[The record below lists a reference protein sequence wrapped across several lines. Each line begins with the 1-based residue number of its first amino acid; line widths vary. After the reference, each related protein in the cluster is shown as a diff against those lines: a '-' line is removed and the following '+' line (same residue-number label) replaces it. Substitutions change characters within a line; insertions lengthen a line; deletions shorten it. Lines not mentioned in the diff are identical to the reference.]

1 MPFNFQNLVGYQTIK
16 LRDDSNLLGVNW
28 ESVGKDGKAKLVDI
42 LDCSKLTSIN
52 EDFDDLSGDYIMAWD
67 LEKGGW
73 DSVTY
78 QYCNLPVYGE
88 EYENVWLGDEYA
100 ITDLAFNCGDAFWL
114 FCKNAIDSI
123 SFAGQVANGSVGG
136 ATLQLGANLL
146 SNTRPAALDLTD
158 ASVVEITGATSI
170 NEDFDDLS
178 GDYVMAWDS
187 VKGNWN
193 SVTFQYCDLPVYGKE
208 YEKVWLGDEYAIGPT
223 EIPSGTGFWYFAKK
237 AGVTITFK

>member
-42 LDCSKLTSIN
+42 LDCSKL
-52 EDFDDLSGDYIMAWD
+52 
-67 LEKGGW
+67 
-73 DSVTY
+73 
-78 QYCNLPVYGE
+78 
-88 EYENVWLGDEYA
+88 
-100 ITDLAFNCGDAFWL
+100 
-114 FCKNAIDSI
+114 
-123 SFAGQVANGSVGG
+123 
-136 ATLQLGANLL
+136 
-146 SNTRPAALDLTD
+146 
-158 ASVVEITGATSI
+158 TSI